1 MSDRAMTGH
10 YKQGK
15 RCGHIEGRGRA
26 GLYVAGEEHLLS
38 IEAAD
43 AQELSPAEKD
53 VWAAGYREG
62 YCLAAEGS
70 PLPVE
75 DRLVEAA
82 S

>member
-1 MSDRAMTGH
+1 MAMEH
-10 YKQGK
+10 FEQGR

-26 GLYVAGEEHLLS
+26 GQYVVGEEHLLS

-43 AQELSPAEKD
+43 AQELTPAEKD
-53 VWAAGYREG
+53 EWAAGYREG

-70 PLPVE
+70 PLPVG
-75 DRLVEAA
+75 DRLLEAA

>member
-26 GLYVAGEEHLLS
+26 GQYVIGEEWLPS

-43 AQELSPAEKD
+43 AQELDLAEKD
-53 VWAAGYREG
+53 AWAAGYRDG

-70 PLPVE
+70 PLSVE
-75 DRLVEAA
+75 DRLAEAA